1 MTCPRAAVLRLVA
14 VDTRDTRLEGRR
26 LTNRYVLEEELA
38 SGGMGGLWL
47 AHDEVLG
54 RPVAVKVLHD
64 HLARDDGILERFRLE
79 AVAAARLSHPAVV
92 RVFDTGIDDG
102 VCFIVME
109 LVEGRSVADL
119 LSERGGLPPAEA
131 ARIVRGVLQALAH
144 AHREGVIHRDVKPGN
159 ILVGRDGMV
168 KLADFGIAK
177 AAFAE
182 GDVTTTGNLL
192 GTSRYLSPEQVTGGE
207 IDERSDLYSAGI
219 VLYELLTGRPP
230 FDGQTHI
237 ATATM
242 RLTSDPPPPGS
253 LRPGIPRA
261 LEAVVMR
268 SLAREPE
275 ARFQTAEEMSAALE
289 RAAPGTERRPSRT
302 EEIPYQAA
310 PPHRSLIRSWVAIP
324 IALLVVA
331 ALVVGGFLLLE
342 GFGTEDGRQGGEEP
356 PPVAASLEIASA
368 YSYDPFGS
376 DGEHDENLP
385 LAYDGNP
392 STAWTTEGYK
402 DDDLDKAG
410 VGLVIELTQDA
421 EIGRIAIGTD
431 LPGWEFSAYAGGGPD
446 SFDLDAPL
454 AGPFNV
460 AEDGTYQIEPTETR
474 FLLVWITNLVLADDG
489 RYRALVNEIE
499 LLPPGA

>member
-1 MTCPRAAVLRLVA
+1 M
-14 VDTRDTRLEGRR
+14 DTGETRLEGRR
-26 LTNRYVLEEELA
+26 LTDRYVLEEELA

-47 AHDEVLG
+47 ARDEVLG

-64 HLARDDGILERFRLE
+64 HLARDDDLLERFRLE

-109 LVEGRSVADL
+109 LVEGQSVADL
-119 LSERGGLPPAEA
+119 LAERRAIPPVEA
-131 ARIVRGVLQALAH
+131 SRIVRGVLQALAH

-159 ILVGRDGMV
+159 ILLGRDGTV

-182 GDVTTTGNLL
+182 GDVTTTGDLL
-192 GTSRYLSPEQVTGGE
+192 GTSRYLSPEQVTGAE
-207 IDERSDLYSAGI
+207 VDERSDLYAAGI

-230 FDGQTHI
+230 FDAETHL

-242 RLTSDPPPPGS
+242 RLASDPPPPGS

-268 SLAREPE
+268 ALSRVPD

-289 RAAPGTERRPSRT
+289 RAAPDTGRDRRRP
-302 EEIPYQAA
+302 EAVLHEAA
-310 PPHRSLIRSWVAIP
+310 PPHRSLIRSWVAVP
-324 IALLVVA
+324 IALLVAA

-342 GFGTEDGRQGGEEP
+342 GFGTEGPQGGEEP
-356 PPVAASLEIASA
+356 PPIAARLQIAAA
-368 YSYDPFGS
+368 YSYDPFGG

-385 LAYDGNP
+385 LAIDGDT
-392 STAWTTEGYK
+392 STAWSTEEYN
-402 DDDLDKAG
+402 DDDLDKDG
-410 VGLVIELTQDA
+410 VGLVIELSQSA
-421 EIGRIAIGTD
+421 NVGVIAIETA
-431 LPGWEFSAYAGGGPD
+431 LPGWEFSAYAGGDPA

-454 AGPFNV
+454 GGPFT
-460 AEDGTYQIEPTETR
+460 AEEDGTYQIAPVGTR
-474 FLLVWITNLVLADDG
+474 YLLIWIMNLAPADDG
-489 RYRALVNEIE
+489 HRAVVNEIE
-499 LLPPGA
+499 LFPPGA